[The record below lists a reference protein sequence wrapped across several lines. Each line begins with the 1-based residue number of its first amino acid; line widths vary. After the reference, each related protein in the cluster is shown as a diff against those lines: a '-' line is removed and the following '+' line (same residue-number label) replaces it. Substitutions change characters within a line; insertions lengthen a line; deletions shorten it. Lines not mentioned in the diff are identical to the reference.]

1 MKIGIATLTFAVA
14 AVSPVHAETLR
25 VNPGAGAQERL
36 QTALLDAKSGDI
48 VEIGEGRFDLTDG
61 LSLDVAGVTVRGQGA
76 GRSIL
81 SFKRQKSA
89 GEGLLVTANDVVLR
103 DFAVEDSRG
112 DAIKSKGVSRIVF
125 ANLRVEWTGGPK
137 STNGAYGV
145 YPVSS
150 TDVLIDNVS
159 VSGASD
165 AGIYVGQSKNII
177 VRNSRATGNVA
188 GIEIENSF
196 NADVY
201 SNISMHNTGGILIFD
216 LPNLPQKGGNSI
228 RVYSNRVVS
237 NDTPNFAPPGNVVS
251 QVPVGTGVMVMANS
265 NVHIFGN
272 MLGENATAN
281 VFVVAY
287 KQKFTDPGYDP
298 RVKNIVIR
306 DNQHGRA
313 GWAPGF
319 IGGKELAAAMGG
331 SIAPIF
337 WDGVG
342 GAAAAVHVS
351 DKVPVLTLGLDEPL
365 TPIAEMNPGPVD
377 LSGVAMAPMPAPVVL
392 PAAMEAALK

>member
-1 MKIGIATLTFAVA
+1 MKIAIASLTCALVA
-14 AVSPVHAETLR
+14 IFPAYAGTLR
-25 VNPGAGAQERL
+25 VEPGENAQERL
-36 QTALLDAKSGDI
+36 QTALLDAKPGDT
-48 VEIGEGRFDLTDG
+48 VEIGAGRFELTDG
-61 LSLDVAGVTVRGQGA
+61 LSLDISGVTVRGMGA
-76 GRSIL
+76 DKSVL
-81 SFKRQKSA
+81 SFKGQKSA
-89 GEGLLVTANDVVLR
+89 GEGLLVTSNDVVLR
-103 DFAVEDSRG
+103 DFAVEDTRG
-112 DAIKSKGVSRIVF
+112 DALKSKGSSRIVF

-137 STNGAYGV
+137 ATNGAYGV

-150 TDVLIDNVS
+150 TDILIDNVR

-177 VRNSRATGNVA
+177 VRNSLATGNVA

-201 SNISMHNTGGILIFD
+201 SNVAMHNTGGILIFD

-228 RVYSNRVVS
+228 RIFSNRVTK

-265 NVHIFGN
+265 NVHVYSN
-272 MLGENATAN
+272 MLGDNATAN

-287 KQKFTDPGYDP
+287 KQKFDDPGYSP

-306 DNQHGRA
+306 DNEHGRA

-319 IGGKELAAAMGG
+319 VGGKELAAAMGG
-331 SIAPIF
+331 AIAPIF

-342 GAAAAVHVS
+342 GAAAGVHVS

-365 TPIAEMNPGPVD
+365 TPLAEMQPGPID
-377 LSGVAMAPMPAPVVL
+377 LSKTPVVAMPAAVVL